1 MGLINIVN
9 MCSHLQN
16 ASRARLGLTSVPH
29 TKYNLALALALHR
42 AGFLSFVTR
51 GGPYPPDPSSVATFE
66 PEPLTT
72 ANVARQRLWVGLKYN
87 PGSGGGGG
95 EPVLRS
101 MQPISTPK
109 RPASADLRSLER
121 LARGLDA
128 HPHRGLNLGECIML
142 STDRGTLEVREAIE
156 RKVGG
161 TLLCRVGP

>member
-1 MGLINIVN
+1 MGLHNIVN

-51 GGPYPPDPSSVATFE
+51 GGAYPPDPSSVTTYE

-72 ANVARQRLWVGLKYN
+72 ANVARQRLWVGLKYS
-87 PGSGGGGG
+87 PGGG

-101 MQPISTPK
+101 MKPISTPK
-109 RPASADLRSLER
+109 RRATADLRSLER
-121 LARGLDA
+121 LARGMDA
-128 HPHRGLNLGECIML
+128 HPNRGLNLGECIML

-161 TLLCRVGP
+161 MLLCRVGP

>member
-29 TKYNLALALALHR
+29 TKYNLALALAMHR

-51 GGPYPPDPSSVATFE
+51 GGPHPPDPASVATYE

-87 PGSGGGGG
+87 PGNS
-95 EPVLRS
+95 EPVFRS
-101 MQPISTPK
+101 VQPISKPK
-109 RPASADLRSLER
+109 RASSANLSSLER
-121 LARGLDA
+121 LARGFDA

-142 STDRGTLEVREAIE
+142 STDRGTLEIREAIE

-161 TLLCRVGP
+161 TLLCRISP

>member
-1 MGLINIVN
+1 MGLPNIVN

-29 TKYNLALALALHR
+29 TKYNLSLALALHR

-51 GGPYPPDPSSVATFE
+51 GGRLPPDPATLTTFQ
-66 PEPLTT
+66 PEVLTT
-72 ANVARQRLWVGLKYN
+72 ANVAKQRLWLGLKYN
-87 PGSGGGGG
+87 AGSGGD
-95 EPVLRS
+95 PVLKH

-109 RPASADLRSLER
+109 RPSTAKLIKLER

-128 HPHRGLNLGECIML
+128 HPHQGLNLGECIML
-142 STDRGTLEVREAIE
+142 TTDLGTLEIREAIE

-161 TLLCRVGP
+161 LLLCRVGP

>member
-1 MGLINIVN
+1 MGLRNVVN

-29 TKYNLALALALHR
+29 TKYNLALALAMHR

-51 GGPYPPDPSSVATFE
+51 GGPYPPDPASVATFE

-72 ANVARQRLWVGLKYN
+72 ANVADQRLWVGLKYN
-87 PGSGGGGG
+87 PGGGD
-95 EPVLRS
+95 PVFGYIR
-101 MQPISTPK
+101 PISTPK
-109 RPASADLRSLER
+109 RPTSANLRKLER
-121 LARGLDA
+121 LARGIDA

-142 STDRGTLEVREAIE
+142 STDRGTLEIREAIE

-161 TLLCRVGP
+161 RLLCRIGP